1 MTTQPAD
8 GEQER
13 STATTFWPWSHLK
26 EKVGL
31 AKGLKARGNVED
43 WLGKV
48 EEAMFS
54 SLRRLSKASIADY
67 QSKEREEWVVA
78 GHPSQVVLTISQLMW
93 CRDLD
98 GCLEGDHDH
107 FMALQD
113 FEYVNIDRLNAL
125 AALVR
130 GQLPT
135 LHRNIITALI
145 TVDVHARDIVTDLV
159 ARKVDSSSNF
169 EWQRQLR
176 YYWDL
181 DLDNCVA
188 RMALSTYIYG
198 YEYLGACPRLVITP
212 LT

>member
-1 MTTQPAD
+1 
-8 GEQER
+8 
-13 STATTFWPWSHLK
+13 
-26 EKVGL
+26 
-31 AKGLKARGNVED
+31 
-43 WLGKV
+43 
-48 EEAMFS
+48 
-54 SLRRLSKASIADY
+54 
-67 QSKEREEWVVA
+67 
-78 GHPSQVVLTISQLMW
+78 MW

-130 GQLPT
+130 GQLPN
-135 LHRNIITALI
+135 LHHNIITALI

-159 ARKVDSSSNF
+159 ARKVDSGSNF

-198 YEYLGACPRLVITP
+198 YEY
-212 LT
+212 